1 MLEDITVGTTA
12 TITKVVEEQECTVRG
27 GYQIFSTPYLV
38 HLLEAAAIEALAPF
52 LPEGQ
57 ASVGT
62 NVHVDHTAATLL
74 GQTLTATATVIEAD
88 RRRFVFSIDVKGS
101 RAAAKVYRFDDLGTA
116 GQRVAV
122 TAALSP
128 SDHVLRLLDVAFVWQ
143 NGGPIAIAFIYP
155 YMGLYA
161 SDLVSS

>member
-88 RRRFVFSIDVKGS
+88 RRRFVFSIDVKDDIDQVSTGTHE
-101 RAAAKVYRFDDLGTA
+101 RFVIDLGKFGTKLGEKAASLISIRPASGTA
-116 GQRVAV
+116 T
-122 TAALSP
+122 TARS
-128 SDHVLRLLDVAFVWQ
+128 
-143 NGGPIAIAFIYP
+143 GGTA
-155 YMGLYA
+155 
-161 SDLVSS
+161 

>member
-88 RRRFVFSIDVKGS
+88 RRRFVFSIDVKDDIDQVSTGTHE
-101 RAAAKVYRFDDLGTA
+101 RFVIDLGKFGTKLGEKAASLSSIRPASGTTTTA
-116 GQRVAV
+116 RSGG
-122 TAALSP
+122 TA
-128 SDHVLRLLDVAFVWQ
+128 
-143 NGGPIAIAFIYP
+143 
-155 YMGLYA
+155 
-161 SDLVSS
+161 

>member
-27 GYQIFSTPYLV
+27 DYQIFSTPYLV
-38 HLLEAAAIEALAPF
+38 LLLEAAAIEALAPF
-52 LPEGQ
+52 RPEGQ

-88 RRRFVFSIDVKGS
+88 RRRFVFSIDVKDDIDQVSTGTHE
-101 RAAAKVYRFDDLGTA
+101 RFVIDLGKFGTKLGEKAASLISIRPASGTA
-116 GQRVAV
+116 T
-122 TAALSP
+122 TARS
-128 SDHVLRLLDVAFVWQ
+128 
-143 NGGPIAIAFIYP
+143 GGTA
-155 YMGLYA
+155 
-161 SDLVSS
+161 

>member
-52 LPEGQ
+52 LPESQ

-88 RRRFVFSIDVKGS
+88 RRRFVFSIDVKDDIDQVSTGTHE
-101 RAAAKVYRFDDLGTA
+101 RFVIDLGKFGTKLGEKAASLISIRPASGTA
-116 GQRVAV
+116 T
-122 TAALSP
+122 TARS
-128 SDHVLRLLDVAFVWQ
+128 
-143 NGGPIAIAFIYP
+143 GGTA
-155 YMGLYA
+155 
-161 SDLVSS
+161 

>member
-88 RRRFVFSIDVKGS
+88 RRRFVFSIDVKDDIDQGS
-101 RAAAKVYRFDDLGTA
+101 TGTHERFVIDLGKFGTKLGDKAASLISIRPASGTA
-116 GQRVAV
+116 T
-122 TAALSP
+122 TARS
-128 SDHVLRLLDVAFVWQ
+128 
-143 NGGPIAIAFIYP
+143 GGTA
-155 YMGLYA
+155 
-161 SDLVSS
+161 

>member
-12 TITKVVEEQECTVRG
+12 TITKVVEEQECTTRG
-27 GYQIFSTPYLV
+27 DYRIFSTPYLV
-38 HLLEAAAIEALAPF
+38 LLLEAAAIEALAPF

-88 RRRFVFSIDVKGS
+88 RRRFVFSIDVKDDLDQVSTGTHE
-101 RAAAKVYRFDDLGTA
+101 RFVIDLDKFGAKLAEKAAALESA
-116 GQRVAV
+116 
-122 TAALSP
+122 
-128 SDHVLRLLDVAFVWQ
+128 
-143 NGGPIAIAFIYP
+143 
-155 YMGLYA
+155 
-161 SDLVSS
+161 

>member
-88 RRRFVFSIDVKGS
+88 RRRFVFSIDVKDDIDQVSTGTHE
-101 RAAAKVYRFDDLGTA
+101 RFVIDLGKFGTKLGDKAASLISIRPASGTA
-116 GQRVAV
+116 T
-122 TAALSP
+122 TARS
-128 SDHVLRLLDVAFVWQ
+128 
-143 NGGPIAIAFIYP
+143 GGTA
-155 YMGLYA
+155 
-161 SDLVSS
+161 

>member
-88 RRRFVFSIDVKGS
+88 RRRFVFSVDVKDDIDQVSTGTHERFVIDVGKFGTKLGEK
-101 RAAAKVYRFDDLGTA
+101 AASLISIRPASGTA
-116 GQRVAV
+116 T
-122 TAALSP
+122 TARS
-128 SDHVLRLLDVAFVWQ
+128 
-143 NGGPIAIAFIYP
+143 GGTA
-155 YMGLYA
+155 
-161 SDLVSS
+161 